1 MGFSLIGT
9 GSATPSRV
17 VTNGE
22 LSRLVDTSDAWIKTR
37 TGVHERH
44 VLTDENL
51 SDLVF
56 RAASAALEDAG
67 VNAGEL
73 DLILCATVRNDFM
86 TPSMAC
92 VLQKALGATCICM
105 DINAACSGFMYAL
118 DVAAAYFSRGRVK
131 KVLVVAA
138 EAMTRLADWRDR
150 ATCVLFGDGAG
161 AAVLTEGDGLLS
173 IRVTASGN
181 TELLT
186 IPNVQGNCPFTKSA
200 PQEPFLYM
208 NGPEVFKFAVSSMCQ
223 DLAAV
228 IAEAGLRPEQ
238 IDYVLPHQANMRIID
253 AAKSRLGIPGERF
266 MCNIERYGNTSSA
279 TIPILMDECN
289 RAGRFREGDLIALSA
304 FGGGLTTG
312 ACVLRWS
319 KQNNQ

>member
-9 GSATPSRV
+9 GSATPSRT
-17 VTNGE
+17 VTNDE
-22 LSRLVDTSDAWIKTR
+22 LSRLVDTSDAWIRTR
-37 TGVHERH
+37 TGVRERH

-56 RAASAALEDAG
+56 RAGSAALLDAG
-67 VNAGEL
+67 VQAGEL
-73 DLILCATVRNDFM
+73 DLILCSTVRNDFM

-92 VLQKALGATCICM
+92 TLQKALGATCIGM
-105 DINAACSGFMYAL
+105 DINAACSGFLYAL
-118 DVAAAYFSRGRVK
+118 DVAVSYFARGRVK

-138 EAMTRLADWRDR
+138 EAMSRLADWRDR

-161 AAVLTEGDGLLS
+161 AVVLTEGDGLRS

-186 IPNVQGNCPFTKSA
+186 IANVQGNCPFTKSA
-200 PQEPFLYM
+200 PRDPFLYM

-223 DLAAV
+223 DLAFV
-228 IAEAGLRPEQ
+228 IAEAGLKPEQ
-238 IDYVLPHQANMRIID
+238 IDYVLPHQANIRIIE
-253 AAKSRLGIPGERF
+253 AAKARLGIPDERF
-266 MCNIERYGNTSSA
+266 LCNMDRYGNTSSA
-279 TIPILMDECN
+279 SIPILMDECN
-289 RAGRFREGDLIALSA
+289 RAGRFKTGDLLALSA

-312 ACVLRWS
+312 ACVLRWG
-319 KQNNQ
+319 K